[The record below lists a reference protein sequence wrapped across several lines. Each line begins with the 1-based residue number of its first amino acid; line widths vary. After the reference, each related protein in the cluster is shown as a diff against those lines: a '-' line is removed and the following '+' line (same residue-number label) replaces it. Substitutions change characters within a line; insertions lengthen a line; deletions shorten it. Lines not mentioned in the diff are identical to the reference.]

1 MTPALHDLDLRGDG
15 RVALITGGASGLGA
29 GTARRFAEAGYRVA
43 LVDVDGVRGET
54 TAGALRDSGAE
65 VLFVAADVTDGAAVE
80 AAFDA
85 VAERWQRLDFV
96 MNSAGVLGPQALLEE
111 ADGAAVCRLLDVN
124 LKGTFFVL
132 QQALRRLEA
141 AGGGSVVTVASIA
154 ADANNAFFP
163 GYSASKAG
171 VIAMTRC
178 AARHAGRANVRVN
191 CLSPGSILDTRLSDP
206 LFAGGAPDPGYRTRL
221 AIGLMAQIPVGR
233 AATPVDVAD
242 VALFLASPLARHV
255 HGAVL
260 TVDGGESLGVYQ
272 GGGDRKA
279 GRTQWSAAPG
289 APPAADGAAADGETA
304 S

>member
-1 MTPALHDLDLRGDG
+1 MSPALRDLDLRGDG
-15 RVALITGGASGLGA
+15 RVALITGAASGLGA

-43 LVDVDGVRGET
+43 LVDLDAERGES
-54 TAGALRDSGAE
+54 TADALRETGAE
-65 VLFVAADVTDGAAVE
+65 VLFVAADVADGAAVE

-85 VAERWQRLDFV
+85 VAERWEHLDFV
-96 MNSAGVLGPQALLEE
+96 MNSAGVLGPQALLEK

-132 QQALRRLEA
+132 QQALRRLGA

-191 CLSPGSILDTRLSDP
+191 CLSPGSILDTRLSNP
-206 LFAGGAPDPGYRTRL
+206 LFAGGAPDPAYRMRL
-221 AIGLMAQIPVGR
+221 AIGLMAQIPIGR
-233 AATPVDVAD
+233 AATPMDVAD

-272 GGGDRKA
+272 SAGDRGA
-279 GRTQWSAAPG
+279 GRSQWSASPAE
-289 APPAADGAAADGETA
+289 PPVAKKPAVDGEAA